1 MIGKGGDPL
10 KTYKTN
16 CKKFIFYGKSY
27 GMKAGPVDG
36 PVTQKAFFLLNEIR
50 QARSV
55 SHPPGRTVVSSHR
68 FYELFL
74 ANWYLS
80 FIDIF

>member
-1 MIGKGGDPL
+1 
-10 KTYKTN
+10 
-16 CKKFIFYGKSY
+16 
-27 GMKAGPVDG
+27 MKAGPVEW
-36 PVTQKAFFLLNEIR
+36 PVTQKAFFLLNETGLL
-50 QARSV
+50 ASV